1 MGQVRPL
8 NDWGFVPACQ
18 VGLGGIAA
26 TKVVTGPVLIPFGR
40 VLRFRRPRAPCR
52 FIPRAEATM
61 TRHLHSHHRQ
71 AAKTLAVVHPHA
83 AGIDIG
89 ANEHYVAVGTDAD
102 AQPVRRF
109 GACTADLES
118 LADWLAACSVTTVV
132 MESTGVFWIPL
143 FELLDSRGF
152 EVRLVDARQMRRI
165 PGRPKSDVHDCQ
177 WLQRLHSYGLLAA
190 AFRPDE
196 PVCVLRSYL
205 RQRQMLL
212 SYAGQHIQ
220 HMQKALTQMN
230 VKLQHV
236 VSDITGVTGLAIL
249 RAIVAGQ
256 RDPVALAKLRDDRC
270 GHSEADIAR
279 ALYGNWRAEHLFA
292 LKQAVQLYDFY
303 HKEIAECDRQ
313 IERQLKQFE
322 DKSGGQVLPPKA
334 RRKRRGDNRPAFEVR
349 RALYRMA
356 GVDLTVIE
364 GIEES
369 TALVVLSEIGTDMS
383 PWPSV
388 KHFCSWLGLCPNHRI
403 SGGKVLSR
411 RTKPCANRAAAAL
424 RLAAYALHRSQSA
437 LGAFL
442 RRLKA
447 RVGAPKAITA
457 TAHKLARLVYSL
469 LKHGTAYV
477 TQGMA
482 EYERDYRER
491 VVRNLSRRAKELGYG
506 LVALGEP
513 TVEPVPT

>member
-1 MGQVRPL
+1 MS
-8 NDWGFVPACQ
+8 
-18 VGLGGIAA
+18 
-26 TKVVTGPVLIPFGR
+26 TTS
-40 VLRFRRPRAPCR
+40 RRQP
-52 FIPRAEATM
+52 
-61 TRHLHSHHRQ
+61 HRDQ
-71 AAKTLAVVHPHA
+71 PTTTLTVVHPHA

-89 ANEHYVAVGTDAD
+89 ATEHFVAVAGPEAT
-102 AQPVRRF
+102 PVVRSF
-109 GACTADLES
+109 GACTADLEA
-118 LADWLAACSVTTVV
+118 LADWLTVCGVTTVA

-143 FELLDSRGF
+143 FELLEARGF

-212 SYAGQHIQ
+212 TYCGQHIQ
-220 HMQKALTQMN
+220 HLQKALTQMN

-236 VSDITGVTGLAIL
+236 VSDITGVTGLAII
-249 RAIVAGQ
+249 RAIVAGVRNPQ
-256 RDPVALAKLRDDRC
+256 VLAQKRDDRC
-270 GHSEADIAR
+270 QHSEAEIAR

-292 LKQAVQLYDFY
+292 LKQSLELYDFY
-303 HKEIAECDRQ
+303 HKEIAACDRC
-313 IERQLKQFE
+313 IERHLKAFE
-322 DKSGGQVLPPKA
+322 DKSGGELLPPKV
-334 RRKRRGDNRPAFEVR
+334 RRRRRGDNRPTFDAR
-349 RALYRMA
+349 TAMYRMA

-369 TALVVLSEIGTDMS
+369 TALTVLSEIGTDMS
-383 PWPSV
+383 RWPTV

-411 RTKPCANRAAAAL
+411 HTKPCANRAAAAL
-424 RLAAYALHRSQSA
+424 RLAAYGLQRSQSA

-442 RRLKA
+442 RRL
-447 RVGAPKAITA
+447 RGRLGMPKAITA

-477 TQGMA
+477 TQGMD
-482 EYERDYRER
+482 EYERKYQER
-491 VVRNLSRRAKELGYG
+491 LVHNLSRRAHALGYT
-506 LVALGEP
+506 LVQA
-513 TVEPVPT
+513 VPSAVQPMPN